1 MAIVEITASADADLA
16 DIVTDLAAKAGVA
29 VAERYAAAFDALFN
43 RLAEYPDIGAPR
55 PRLGPYTRIGIIS
68 PYIAIYDHKDDLVTV
83 LRVLHGHRKI
93 TAKLLRP

>member
-1 MAIVEITASADADLA
+1 MPISRTSSPISLQKPVLPSLN
-16 DIVTDLAAKAGVA
+16 VTL
-29 VAERYAAAFDALFN
+29 RHSMLFST

-83 LRVLHGHRKI
+83 LQVLHGHRKI